1 MKRFLKSER
10 GQSMVEFALV
20 LPILL
25 LLLCGIIDFA
35 WIFAQKIEINN
46 SCREAARYTA
56 IHYNDSLADDDAA
69 IAQTVF
75 EDASPLLVSPT
86 VTISVSGGDRL
97 TVSVKADAPVLTGFT
112 STIIGKSTV
121 ELETSC
127 TMRLEV

>member
-25 LLLCGIIDFA
+25 LLLCGIIDFG
-35 WIFAQKIEINN
+35 WVFAQKIEINN

-56 IHYNDSLADDDAA
+56 IHYNDSDVDNDAA
-69 IAQTVF
+69 IAQAVF
-75 EDASPLLVSPT
+75 EDASPLLSSPT
-86 VTISVSGGDRL
+86 VTISLVDDRM
-97 TVSVKADAPVLTGFT
+97 TVNVTAEAPILTGFT
-112 STIIGKSTV
+112 SLVIGRNTINLS
-121 ELETSC
+121 TSC